1 MQLLHTPTTL
11 VNSLKE
17 LNELKGTL
25 IKQHRK
31 FNNMTL
37 EELADGIC
45 SVSYLSKIEHD
56 SISASDEIYRLLE
69 ERLNIKLVDI
79 NDEFDEDIYQDL
91 LDWHEAAQLQDLEL
105 MKQYDQKYESG
116 LIENQNN
123 ELNHLYKVIKAR
135 NDMKVTASSLTQESL
150 NELKNIYPYSNYEFK
165 FFYHKTLGVHYLLIN
180 EIKQALKHFNKTVDH
195 LKYVPFTDSESY
207 FHLCMTYSKARSSIE
222 SIYYGEKALEGYTKD
237 LNYSRMIDTYSI
249 IAGGYQSLD
258 AYEIAEEYFLKLLK
272 IAKYHLQPEEKRRI
286 YHNIGYINANKE
298 NYQKAFEFLEKAQ
311 SIETSFIYFEI
322 STLYLLASTS
332 YYCGNL
338 EDSWNYIYEGE
349 KKSKE
354 HNLVFFQ
361 HKFFVLRHTIN
372 ETLHNEEFVNRFEKE
387 IIPDVRELNEYE
399 RYRDYL
405 EMLGDIY
412 YEKRMYKKAASC
424 YKEANT
430 FKFTQKK
437 DLL

>member
-1 MQLLHTPTTL
+1 M
-11 VNSLKE
+11 
-17 LNELKGTL
+17 KGTL

-91 LDWHEAAQLQDLEL
+91 LDWHEAAQLQDTEL
-105 MKQYDQKYESG
+105 MEEYDEKYESG
-116 LIENQNN
+116 LTENQNTD
-123 ELNHLYKVIKAR
+123 LNHLYKIAKSR
-135 NDMKVTASSLTQESL
+135 HDMKFSVQPLPEEKIRELENLLPHSN
-150 NELKNIYPYSNYEFK
+150 NEYK
-165 FFYHKTLGVHYLLIN
+165 FFFHKTLGIHYILKNDL
-180 EIKQALKHFNKTVDH
+180 KMALKHFTSNYK
-195 LKYVPFTDSESY
+195 LLEKVPFEDNETF
-207 FHLCMTYSKARSSIE
+207 FHLCMTYSKLRSPVE
-222 SIYYGEKALEGYTKD
+222 SNYYGEKALEGYKND
-237 LNYSRMIDTYSI
+237 MNYSRIIDTYMM
-249 IAGGYQSLD
+249 IAVNYRYLNIHH
-258 AYEIAEEYFLKLLK
+258 IAEEYFLKLLK
-272 IAKYHLQPEEKRRI
+272 IGKNHFNSEELRRT
-286 YHNIGYINANKE
+286 YHNLGYINANQEKFE
-298 NYQKAFEFLEKAQ
+298 EAFEFLKKAIQ
-311 SIETSFIYFEI
+311 IKTPDNFFYI

-332 YYCGNL
+332 YYCNKL
-338 EDSWNYIYEGE
+338 DDCWMYIKKGE
-349 KKSKE
+349 KETKK
-354 HNLVFFQ
+354 HDLLFFK
-361 HKFFVLRHTIN
+361 HEFYILKNTIN
-372 ETLHNEEFVNRFEKE
+372 QSTREEDFIKKLEQEV
-387 IIPDVRELNEYE
+387 IPDMRKLHEFEQYKN
-399 RYRDYL
+399 YL